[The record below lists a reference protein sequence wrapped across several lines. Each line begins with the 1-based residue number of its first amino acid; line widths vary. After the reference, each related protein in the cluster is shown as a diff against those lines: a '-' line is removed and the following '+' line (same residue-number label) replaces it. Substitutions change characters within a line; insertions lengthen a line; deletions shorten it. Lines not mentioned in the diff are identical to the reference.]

1 MTNPVP
7 TNPSS
12 AADAA
17 AKAARRAAP
26 MFADQPTLDR
36 YLACLFDTDRTHAP
50 VEVRCVATG
59 NLPLLMRPG
68 TTDARVLDDTF
79 IGLYH
84 LPPAP
89 LPDDAIILDLGANVG
104 YTAVHFATLYPRAR
118 IVSVELDEGS
128 ADLARRNTAAFADR
142 ISVLHAAAWFE
153 DSTVTYTTGDEW
165 GLQVREQ
172 WAGTPEHAR
181 PAHATGARVI
191 SVPALSACRTSTLP
205 RSISK
210 APSMPS
216 SAPMRRGWRTPG
228 AFRLRCTIPRR
239 SMASSP
245 NSPRRACVC
254 ARTRGTGR
262 APSACEPERRW
273 ISGQSLPRTS
283 GHCGRLP
290 SFSK

>member
-1 MTNPVP
+1 MTTPAPINP
-7 TNPSS
+7 TA

-26 MFADQPTLDR
+26 MFANQPTLDR
-36 YLACLFDTDRTHAP
+36 YLACLFDTDRAHAP

-59 NLPLLMRPG
+59 DVPLLMRPG

-128 ADLARRNTAAFADR
+128 ADLARRNTAPFADR
-142 ISVLHAAAWFE
+142 ITVLHAAAWFE

-191 SVPALSACRTSTLP
+191 SVPALSVDTIMLRERLP
-205 RSISK
+205 HIDFAKVDIEGAEHAVIRADAPWLAHTRSIQVEVHHP
-210 APSMPS
+210 ATVDGIL
-216 SAPMRRGWRTPG
+216 AQLAAAGMRVRKDTRHWSCAVGV
-228 AFRLRCTIPRR
+228 
-239 SMASSP
+239 
-245 NSPRRACVC
+245 RA
-254 ARTRGTGR
+254 
-262 APSACEPERRW
+262 
-273 ISGQSLPRTS
+273 
-283 GHCGRLP
+283 
-290 SFSK
+290 